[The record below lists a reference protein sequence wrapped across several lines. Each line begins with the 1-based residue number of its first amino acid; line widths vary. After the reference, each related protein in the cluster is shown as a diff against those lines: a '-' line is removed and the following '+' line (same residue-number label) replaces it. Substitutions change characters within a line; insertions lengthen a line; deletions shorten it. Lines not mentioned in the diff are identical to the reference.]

1 MEGPARL
8 TLMSFHWFLQSANK
22 SQCVTLASVD
32 FPGRVWFFLGRKNF
46 HGFSPTVRNPQRL
59 LRCPSTF
66 HMIRSG
72 VLWFVMIAVG
82 SRNCRWFSLISK
94 WIYRYT
100 NYEKILVDFQWFL
113 SISTD
118 CRDFPIRYS
127 GFHRSALLAIL
138 WEDYF
143 EEQRFVL
150 ISTDGRKNWLS
161 PIDSDWIPTT
171 RKDLH
176 MTSCLRWS

>member
-1 MEGPARL
+1 MRYIGFRRFSWSRL
-8 TLMSFHWFLQSANK
+8 I
-22 SQCVTLASVD
+22 
-32 FPGRVWFFLGRKNF
+32 FLGSQEF

-100 NYEKILVDFQWFL
+100 NCEKILVDFQWFL

-143 EEQRFVL
+143 EEQRFLL

-161 PIDSDWIPTT
+161 PIDSDWIPQI
-171 RKDLH
+171 KSHDLSTSFRH
-176 MTSCLRWS
+176 MYLGIHWFWSNSAE